1 MQIVIIGSGVAGVSF
16 AEKYRALSP
25 DDEIT
30 LVTRER
36 DGYYS
41 RPLLSRGFTKADIEQ
56 SIILKPF
63 DKLRENNINVLC
75 GVEVTAIDRTD
86 KSIAISGSGSH
97 RFPTDCDIPA
107 IPGSRQE
114 KTLQYDKLIIA
125 QGSAAFIP
133 PPLRPYEKLFFCL
146 NSLVDL
152 KALRQFRQDFL
163 NQNQHPNWAIVGG
176 GLIGCEVASDLA
188 VAGDNVTLFHATDR
202 LMERQ
207 LVADDSALL
216 CKVLQDS
223 GVKVLLNQSVQE
235 FIKQGDKVCVKTEV
249 TTEFDGLIVA
259 CGFKPRTELA
269 QLAGL
274 ETGRGIKVNQQ
285 MQTSDESIYTLG
297 DVAELPNGKLYA
309 FILPIRNQAL
319 WLAEFLAGQKQ
330 SNWTP
335 PVFTTK
341 AKVHGFEA
349 VHPYNV

>member
-16 AEKYRALSP
+16 AEKYRALSA

-41 RPLLSRGFTKADIEQ
+41 RPLLSRGFTKTDIEQ

-75 GVEVTAIDRTD
+75 GVDVTAINRTD
-86 KSIAISGSGSH
+86 KSIAISDS
-97 RFPTDCDIPA
+97 
-107 IPGSRQE
+107 Q

-133 PPLRPYEKLFFCL
+133 PPYRPFEKLFFCL

-163 NQNQHPNWAIVGG
+163 NRNQRPDWAIVGG

-207 LVADDSALL
+207 LVAEDSALL
-216 CKVLQDS
+216 LKVLQDS
-223 GVKVLLNQSVQE
+223 GVKVLLNQAIQE
-235 FIKQGDKVCVKTEV
+235 FIKEDGKVCVRTEV
-249 TTEFDGLIVA
+249 KAEFDGLVVA

-285 MQTSDESIYTLG
+285 MQTSDESIYALG
-297 DVAELPNGKLYA
+297 DIAELPNGKLYA

-319 WLAEFLAGQKQ
+319 WLAEFMAGQKQ
-330 SNWTP
+330 DDWTP
-335 PVFTTK
+335 PAFTTK

>member
-1 MQIVIIGSGVAGVSF
+1 MEIVIIGSGVAGVSF
-16 AEKYRALSP
+16 AEKYRSLSAN
-25 DDEIT
+25 DRIT
-30 LVTRER
+30 LITREG

-63 DKLRENNINVLC
+63 DKLRENHIDVLC
-75 GVEVTAIDRTD
+75 GVEVSTINRAE
-86 KSIAISGSGSH
+86 KSITVIAGSG
-97 RFPTDCDIPA
+97 
-107 IPGSRQE
+107 QE
-114 KTLQYDKLIIA
+114 NTLPYDKLIIA

-133 PPLRPYEKLFFCL
+133 PPYQPYEKLFFCL

-152 KALRQFRQDFL
+152 KALRQSRQVIL
-163 NQNQHPNWAIVGG
+163 NRNQRPNWAIVGG

-188 VAGDNVTLFHATDR
+188 VAGDNVTLFHASDR

-207 LVADDSALL
+207 LVDEDSALL
-216 CKVLQDS
+216 LNVLQDS
-223 GVKVLLNQSVQE
+223 GVKVLLNQAVQE
-235 FIKQGDKVCVKTEV
+235 FIRQGDKVCVRTEV

-269 QLAGL
+269 VLAGL
-274 ETGRGIKVNQQ
+274 ETGRGIKVNWQ
-285 MQTSDESIYTLG
+285 MQTSDESIYALG

-330 SNWTP
+330 GDWTP

-349 VHPYNV
+349 MHPYNV

>member
-1 MQIVIIGSGVAGVSF
+1 MKIVIIGSGVAGVSF
-16 AEKYRALSP
+16 AEKYRSLSP
-25 DDEIT
+25 DDTIT
-30 LVTRER
+30 LITREN

-63 DKLRENNINVLC
+63 DKLRENHIDVLC
-75 GVEVTAIDRTD
+75 GAEVSAINRTE
-86 KSIAISGSGSH
+86 KSITVVGCG
-97 RFPTDCDIPA
+97 
-107 IPGSRQE
+107 QE
-114 KTLQYDKLIIA
+114 KTLTYDKLILA

-133 PPLRPYEKLFFCL
+133 PPYQPYEELFFCL

-152 KALRQFRQDFL
+152 KALRQFRQAVL
-163 NQNQHPNWAIVGG
+163 NRNQRPNWAIVGG

-188 VAGDNVTLFHATDR
+188 VAGDNVTLFHASDR

-207 LVADDSALL
+207 LVAEDSALL
-216 CKVLQDS
+216 LNVLRDS
-223 GVKVLLNQSVQE
+223 GVNVLLKQVVQE
-235 FIKQGDKVCVKTEV
+235 FTRQVDKVCVRTEA

-269 QLAGL
+269 ALAGL
-274 ETGRGIKVNQQ
+274 ETGRGIKVNRQ
-285 MQTSDESIYTLG
+285 MQTSDESIYALG
-297 DVAELPNGKLYA
+297 DIAELPNGKLYA

-330 SNWTP
+330 GDWTP

>member
-1 MQIVIIGSGVAGVSF
+1 MHIVIIGSGVAGVSF
-16 AEKYRALSP
+16 AEKYRALSA
-25 DDEIT
+25 DDDIT
-30 LVTRER
+30 LVTREH

-63 DKLRENNINVLC
+63 DKLRENNIKVLC
-75 GVEVTAIDRTD
+75 DAEVTAINRID
-86 KSIAISGSGSH
+86 KSIAILGS
-97 RFPTDCDIPA
+97 
-107 IPGSRQE
+107 Q
-114 KTLQYDKLIIA
+114 TLLYDKLILA
-125 QGSAAFIP
+125 QGSSAFIP
-133 PPLRPYEKLFFCL
+133 PPFRPYDKLFFCL

-152 KALRQFRQDFL
+152 KALRQFRQGFL
-163 NQNQHPNWAIVGG
+163 DQNHQTHWAIVGG

-188 VAGDNVTLFHATDR
+188 MAGDKVTLFHAMDR

-207 LVADDSALL
+207 LAAEDSTLL
-216 CKVLQDS
+216 LKVLQDS
-223 GVKVLLNQSVQE
+223 GVKVLLNQAVQE
-235 FIKQGDKVCVKTEV
+235 FIKKDDKVCVRTEV

-259 CGFKPRTELA
+259 CGFKPRIELA
-269 QLAGL
+269 ELAGL

-285 MQTSDESIYTLG
+285 MQTSDESIYALG

-319 WLAEFLAGQKQ
+319 WLAEFLAGQQ
-330 SNWTP
+330 LESWTP

-349 VHPYNV
+349 AHPYNV

>member
-1 MQIVIIGSGVAGVSF
+1 MRIVIIGSGVAGVSF
-16 AEKYRALSP
+16 AEKYRALSA
-25 DDEIT
+25 DGKIT

-63 DKLRENNINVLC
+63 DKLRESNINVLC
-75 GVEVTAIDRTD
+75 GVDVTAINRAD
-86 KSIAISGSGSH
+86 KSIAISGS
-97 RFPTDCDIPA
+97 
-107 IPGSRQE
+107 Q
-114 KTLQYDKLIIA
+114 KTLQYDKLVIA

-133 PPLRPYEKLFFCL
+133 PPYRPFEKLFFCL

-152 KALRQFRQDFL
+152 KALRHFRQDFL
-163 NQNQHPNWAIVGG
+163 NRNQRPRWAIVGG

-216 CKVLQDS
+216 GKVLQDS

-235 FIKQGDKVCVKTEV
+235 FIKQGDKVCVKTEA

-285 MQTSDESIYTLG
+285 MQTSDESIYALG
-297 DVAELPNGKLYA
+297 DIAELPNGKLYA

-330 SNWTP
+330 DGWTP
-335 PVFTTK
+335 PIFTTK

-349 VHPYNV
+349 AHPYNV

>member
-16 AEKYRALSP
+16 AEKYRALSA

-63 DKLRENNINVLC
+63 DKLRESNIDVLC
-75 GVEVTAIDRTD
+75 GVEVSAINRAE
-86 KSIAISGSGSH
+86 KSITITG
-97 RFPTDCDIPA
+97 
-107 IPGSRQE
+107 RQE
-114 KTLQYDKLIIA
+114 KTLHYDKLIIA
-125 QGSAAFIP
+125 QGSSAFIP
-133 PPLRPYEKLFFCL
+133 PPYKPYEKLFFCL

-152 KALRQFRQDFL
+152 KALRQFRQDVL
-163 NQNQHPNWAIVGG
+163 NQNRYPNWAIVGG

-188 VAGDNVTLFHATDR
+188 VAGDNVTLFHASDR

-207 LVADDSALL
+207 LAAEDSVLL
-216 CKVLQDS
+216 LNVLQDS
-223 GVKVLLNQSVQE
+223 GVNVLLNQAVKE
-235 FIKQGDKVCVKTEV
+235 FIKETDKVCVKTEE
-249 TTEFDGLIVA
+249 TSEFDGVIVA

-269 QLAGL
+269 ELAGL

-285 MQTSDESIYTLG
+285 MQTSDESIYALG
-297 DVAELPNGKLYA
+297 DIAELPNRKLYA

-319 WLAEFLAGQKQ
+319 WLAEFLTGKKQ
-330 SNWTP
+330 GDWTP

-341 AKVHGFEA
+341 AKVHGFDA